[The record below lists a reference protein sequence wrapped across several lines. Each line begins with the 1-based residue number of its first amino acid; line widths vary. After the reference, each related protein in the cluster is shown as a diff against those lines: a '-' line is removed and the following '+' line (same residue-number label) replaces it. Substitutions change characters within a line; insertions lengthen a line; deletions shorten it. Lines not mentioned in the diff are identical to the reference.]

1 MAKSLVPQDAYQII
15 NLLAREATGQNATIQ
30 AVDSSSFVSVSEA
43 ILATGMENVYNALSK
58 VLGRTFMAV
67 RPYDAKLFLINA
79 ISTEMYTERMRKISF
94 YSKDAQ
100 ASGWFNTN
108 LYNQHGSGMD
118 NGVNRRVWNG
128 SAIPVAG
135 VSASI
140 LPTGGLGNMWEQNQA
155 MPFEVNFASRDV
167 WDDSLTRYENQT
179 KNAFRGPDE
188 FMKFFTGIMIEKGND
203 IESQK
208 EAFNRMTM
216 LNFIAGAIDLS
227 GATNGTVI
235 DLKAGF
241 NTKYGTSYTSKQLL
255 STYLPEFTK
264 YFVSVVKTVSEF
276 MRIRSIKYH
285 VPFTKTVGG
294 ESYSVLRHTPRD
306 RQRMLIYAPLMLEA
320 EANVFPTIFN
330 PEYLDIGQYEKVT
343 HWQNINDPMAI
354 DVTPA
359 IPNLV
364 SPASGQTTGNRVQRD
379 HIVGMIYDED
389 ALMTDYQMDESYTTP
404 IEARKG
410 YRNIWWH
417 FSKGAIN
424 DFSEN
429 HCVFVL
435 GNDS

>member
-15 NLLAREATGQNATIQ
+15 NLLAREATGQNAAIQ
-30 AVDSSSFVSVSEA
+30 AVDSSSFVSVGEA
-43 ILATGMENVYNALSK
+43 ILATGMENVYNVLSR

-79 ISTEMYTERMRKISF
+79 ISSEMYTERLRKISF

-108 LYNQHGSGMD
+108 LYTQHANGLD
-118 NGVNRRVWNG
+118 NGVNRLVNG
-128 SAIPVAG
+128 SISP
-135 VSASI
+135 I
-140 LPTGGLGNMWEQNQA
+140 GGLGNQWEQNQA

-179 KNAFRGPDE
+179 KMAFRGPDE
-188 FMKFFTGIMIEKGND
+188 FMEFFTGIMTEKGND

-216 LNFIAGAIDLS
+216 LNFIGGAIDLS
-227 GATNGTVI
+227 GSTNGTVI

-241 NTKYGTSYTSKQLL
+241 NTKYGTNYTSAALL

-294 ESYSVLRHTPRD
+294 ESYSILRHTPRD
-306 RQRMLIYAPLMLEA
+306 RQRMLIYAPLMIEA
-320 EANVFPTIFN
+320 EANVFSTVFN
-330 PEYLDIGQYEKVT
+330 PEYLNVGQYEKVT

-359 IPNLV
+359 IPNLA
-364 SPASGQTTGNRVQRD
+364 SPASGQTTGNRVQLD
-379 HIVGMIYDED
+379 HVVGMIYDED
-389 ALMTDYQMDESYTTP
+389 ALLTDYQMDSSYVSGL
-404 IEARKG
+404 EARKG

-417 FSKGAIN
+417 YSKGSLN

-429 HCVFVL
+429 HCVFIL
-435 GNDS
+435 GNDA

>member
-30 AVDSSSFVSVSEA
+30 AVDSSTFVSVGEI
-43 ILATGMENVYNALSK
+43 ILATGMENVFNALSR

-79 ISTEMYTERMRKISF
+79 VNTEMYTERMRKISF

-108 LYNQHGSGMD
+108 LYTQHANGLD
-118 NGVNRRVWNG
+118 NGVNQVVNG
-128 SAIPVAG
+128 SISPV
-135 VSASI
+135 
-140 LPTGGLGNMWEQNQA
+140 GGLGNMFEQNQA
-155 MPFEVNFASRDV
+155 MPFEVNFSSRNV
-167 WDDSLTRYENQT
+167 WDDSLTRYENQV
-179 KNAFRGPDE
+179 KMAFRGPNE
-188 FMKFFTGIMIEKGND
+188 FMDFMAGVMTEKGND

-208 EAFNRMTM
+208 EAHNRLTM

-227 GATNGTVI
+227 GSTNGTVI

-285 VPFTKTVGG
+285 VPFTKSVGG
-294 ESYSVLRHTPRD
+294 VSYSILRHTPRD
-306 RQRMLIYAPLMLEA
+306 RQRMLIYAPLMIEA

-330 PEYLDIGQYEKVT
+330 PEYLAVGQYEKVT

-359 IPNLV
+359 IPNLS
-364 SPASGQTTGNRVQRD
+364 SPASGQTTGNRVQLN

-389 ALMTDYQMDESYTTP
+389 ALLTDYQMEESYVTP

-429 HCVFVL
+429 HCVFIL

>member
-1 MAKSLVPQDAYQII
+1 MAKSLVPQDAYEII

-30 AVDSSSFVSVSEA
+30 AVDSSTFVSVGET
-43 ILATGMENVYNALSK
+43 ILATGTENVLNALSR

-79 ISTEMYTERMRKISF
+79 INTEMYTERMRKISF
-94 YSKDAQ
+94 YSKDAE

-108 LYNQHGSGMD
+108 LYTQHANGLD
-118 NGVNRRVWNG
+118 NGVNRIYNG
-128 SAIPVAG
+128 SISP
-135 VSASI
+135 I
-140 LPTGGLGNMWEQNQA
+140 GGLGNMFEQNQA
-155 MPFEVNFASRDV
+155 MPFEVNFSSRNV
-167 WDDSLTRYENQT
+167 WDDSLTVYENQL
-179 KNAFRGPDE
+179 KVAFRGPGE
-188 FMKFFTGIMIEKGND
+188 FMDFIAGIMTEKGND

-208 EAFNRMTM
+208 EAFNRLTM
-216 LNFIAGAIDLS
+216 LNFIGGAVDLS
-227 GATNGTVI
+227 GSTNGTVI

-241 NTKYGTSYTSKQLL
+241 NTKYGTAYTSAQLL

-285 VPFTKTVGG
+285 VPFTKTVDSI
-294 ESYSVLRHTPRD
+294 SYSILRHTPKD
-306 RQRMLIYAPLMLEA
+306 RQRMLIYAPLMIEA

-330 PEYLDIGQYEKVT
+330 PDYLDIGQYEKVT

-359 IPNLV
+359 IPNLA
-364 SPASGQTTGNRVQRD
+364 SPASGQTTGNRVQLD
-379 HIVGMIYDED
+379 HVVGMIYDED

-404 IEARKG
+404 LEARKG

-417 FSKGAIN
+417 YSKGAIN

-429 HCVFVL
+429 HCVFIL
-435 GNDS
+435 GNDSP

>member
-30 AVDSSSFVSVSEA
+30 AVDSSTFVSVGET
-43 ILATGMENVYNALSK
+43 ILATGTENVLNALSRA
-58 VLGRTFMAV
+58 LGRTFMAV

-108 LYNQHGSGMD
+108 FYTQHANGLD
-118 NGVNRRVWNG
+118 NGVNRIYNG
-128 SAIPVAG
+128 SISPV
-135 VSASI
+135 
-140 LPTGGLGNMWEQNQA
+140 GGLGNMFEQNQA
-155 MPFEVNFASRDV
+155 MPFEVNFSSRNV
-167 WDDSLTRYENQT
+167 WDDSLTVYENQL
-179 KNAFRGPDE
+179 KVAFRGPGE
-188 FMKFFTGIMIEKGND
+188 FMDFIAGIMTEKGND

-208 EAFNRMTM
+208 EAFNRMNM

-227 GATNGTVI
+227 GSTNGTVI

-255 STYLPEFTK
+255 SSYLPEFTK

-285 VPFTKTVGG
+285 VPFTKTVDGVG
-294 ESYSVLRHTPRD
+294 YSILRHTPKD
-306 RQRMLIYAPLMLEA
+306 RQRMLIYAPLTIEA

-330 PEYLDIGQYEKVT
+330 PDYLDVGQYEKVT

-359 IPNLV
+359 IPNLS
-364 SPASGQTTGNRVQRD
+364 SPASGQTAGNRVQLD
-379 HIVGMIYDED
+379 HVVGMIYDED

-404 IEARKG
+404 LEARKG

-417 FSKGAIN
+417 YSKGAIN

-429 HCVFVL
+429 HCVFIL
-435 GNDS
+435 GNDA

>member
-30 AVDSSSFVSVSEA
+30 AVDSSSFVSVGET
-43 ILATGMENVYNALSK
+43 ILATGTENVLNALSR

-79 ISTEMYTERMRKISF
+79 INTEMYTERMRKISF

-108 LYNQHGSGMD
+108 LYTQHANGLD
-118 NGVNRRVWNG
+118 NGVNRIYNG
-128 SAIPVAG
+128 SISPV
-135 VSASI
+135 
-140 LPTGGLGNMWEQNQA
+140 GGLGNMFEQNQA
-155 MPFEVNFASRDV
+155 MPFEVNFSSRNV
-167 WDDSLTRYENQT
+167 WDDSLTVYENQL
-179 KNAFRGPDE
+179 KVAFRGPGE
-188 FMKFFTGIMIEKGND
+188 FMDFMAGIMTEKGND

-208 EAFNRMTM
+208 EAHNRLTM

-241 NTKYGTSYTSKQLL
+241 NTKYGTNYTSAALL

-276 MRIRSIKYH
+276 MRIRSVKYH

-294 ESYSVLRHTPRD
+294 ESYSILRHTPRD
-306 RQRMLIYAPLMLEA
+306 RMRMLIYAPLMIEA
-320 EANVFPTIFN
+320 EANVFSTIFN
-330 PEYLDIGQYEKVT
+330 PEYLNIGQYEKVT
-343 HWQNINDPMAI
+343 HWQNINDPMSI

-359 IPNLV
+359 IPNLA
-364 SPASGQTTGNRVQRD
+364 SPASGQTKGNRVQLD
-379 HIVGMIYDED
+379 HVVGMIYDED

-404 IEARKG
+404 LEARKG

-417 FSKGAIN
+417 YSKGAIN

-429 HCVFVL
+429 HCVFIL

>member
-30 AVDSSSFVSVSEA
+30 AVDSSSFVSVGEA
-43 ILATGMENVYNALSK
+43 ILATGTENVLNELSK
-58 VLGRTFMAV
+58 ILGRTFMAV

-79 ISTEMYTERMRKISF
+79 ISSEMYTERMRKISF

-108 LYNQHGSGMD
+108 LYTQHANGLD
-118 NGVNRRVWNG
+118 NGVNRIYNG
-128 SAIPVAG
+128 SISPV
-135 VSASI
+135 
-140 LPTGGLGNMWEQNQA
+140 GGLGNMFEQNQA
-155 MPFEVNFASRDV
+155 MPFEVNFSSRNV
-167 WDDSLTRYENQT
+167 WDDSLTVYENQL
-179 KNAFRGPDE
+179 KVAFRGPGE
-188 FMKFFTGIMIEKGND
+188 FMDFISGIMTEKGND

-208 EAFNRMTM
+208 EAFNRLNM
-216 LNFIAGAIDLS
+216 LNFIGGAIDLS
-227 GATNGTVI
+227 GATDGTVI

-285 VPFTKTVGG
+285 VPFTKTVDGV
-294 ESYSVLRHTPRD
+294 SYSILRHTPKD
-306 RQRMLIYAPLMLEA
+306 RQRMLIYAPLMIEA

-330 PEYLDIGQYEKVT
+330 PDYLDVGQYEKVT

-364 SPASGQTTGNRVQRD
+364 SPASGQTTGNRVQLD
-379 HIVGMIYDED
+379 HVVGMIYDED

-404 IEARKG
+404 LEARKG

-417 FSKGAIN
+417 YSKGAIN

-429 HCVFVL
+429 HCVFIL

>member
-1 MAKSLVPQDAYQII
+1 MAKSHVPQDAYQII

-30 AVDSSSFVSVSEA
+30 AVDSSTFVSVGET
-43 ILATGMENVYNALSK
+43 ILSTGTENVLNALSR

-79 ISTEMYTERMRKISF
+79 INTEMYSERMRKISF

-108 LYNQHGSGMD
+108 LYTQHANGLD
-118 NGVNRRVWNG
+118 NGVNRIYNG
-128 SAIPVAG
+128 SISPV
-135 VSASI
+135 
-140 LPTGGLGNMWEQNQA
+140 GGLGNMFEQNQA
-155 MPFEVNFASRDV
+155 MPFEVNFSSRNV
-167 WDDSLTRYENQT
+167 WDDSLTVYENQL
-179 KNAFRGPDE
+179 KVAFRGPGE
-188 FMKFFTGIMIEKGND
+188 FMDFIAGIMTEKGND

-227 GATNGTVI
+227 GSTNGTVI
-235 DLKAGF
+235 NLKTGF
-241 NTKYGTSYTSKQLL
+241 NTKYGTNYTSAALL
-255 STYLPEFTK
+255 STYLTEFTK

-276 MRIRSIKYH
+276 MRIRSVKYH

-294 ESYSVLRHTPRD
+294 ESYSILRHTPKD
-306 RQRMLIYAPLMLEA
+306 RQRMLIYAPLMIDA

-330 PEYLDIGQYEKVT
+330 TDYLNVGQYEKVT

-359 IPNLV
+359 IPNLA
-364 SPASGQTTGNRVQRD
+364 SPASGQTTGNRVQLD
-379 HIVGMIYDED
+379 HVVGMIYDED

-404 IEARKG
+404 LEARKG

-417 FSKGAIN
+417 YSKGAIN

-429 HCVFVL
+429 HCVFIL

>member
-15 NLLAREATGQNATIQ
+15 NLLAREATGQNAAIQ
-30 AVDSSSFVSVSEA
+30 AVDSSTFVSVGET
-43 ILATGMENVYNALSK
+43 ILSTGTENVLNALSR

-79 ISTEMYTERMRKISF
+79 INTEMYTERIRKISF

-100 ASGWFNTN
+100 AGGWFNTN
-108 LYNQHGSGMD
+108 LYTQHANGLD
-118 NGVNRRVWNG
+118 NGVNKIYNG
-128 SAIPVAG
+128 SISPV
-135 VSASI
+135 
-140 LPTGGLGNMWEQNQA
+140 GGLGNMFEQNQA
-155 MPFEVNFASRDV
+155 MPFEVNFASRNV
-167 WDDSLTRYENQT
+167 WDDSLTVYENQL
-179 KNAFRGPDE
+179 KVAFRGPGE
-188 FMKFFTGIMIEKGND
+188 FMDFIAGIMTEKGND

-208 EAFNRMTM
+208 EAFNRLTM
-216 LNFIAGAIDLS
+216 LNFIAGAVDLS
-227 GATNGTVI
+227 GSTNGTVI
-235 DLKAGF
+235 DLKTGF
-241 NTKYGTSYTSKQLL
+241 NTKYGTNYTSAALL
-255 STYLPEFTK
+255 STYLPEFTR

-294 ESYSVLRHTPRD
+294 ESYSILRHTPKD
-306 RQRMLIYAPLMLEA
+306 RQRMLIYAPLMIEA

-330 PEYLDIGQYEKVT
+330 TEYLNVGQYEKVT
-343 HWQNINDPMAI
+343 HWQNINNPMAI

-364 SPASGQTTGNRVQRD
+364 SPASGQTTGNRVQLD
-379 HIVGMIYDED
+379 HVVGMIYDEN

-404 IEARKG
+404 LEARKG

-417 FSKGAIN
+417 YSKGAIN

-429 HCVFVL
+429 HVVFIL

>member
-15 NLLAREATGQNATIQ
+15 NLLAREATGQNAAIQ
-30 AVDSSSFVSVSEA
+30 AVDSSSFVSVGEA
-43 ILATGMENVYNALSK
+43 ILATGMENVYNALSR

-67 RPYDAKLFLINA
+67 RPYDAKLFLVNA
-79 ISTEMYTERMRKISF
+79 ISSEMYTERLRKISF

-108 LYNQHGSGMD
+108 LYTQHANGLD
-118 NGVNRRVWNG
+118 NGVNRIYNG
-128 SAIPVAG
+128 SISPV
-135 VSASI
+135 
-140 LPTGGLGNMWEQNQA
+140 GGLGNQWEQNQA
-155 MPFEVNFASRDV
+155 MPFEANFASRDV
-167 WDDSLTRYENQT
+167 WDDSITRYENQT
-179 KNAFRGPDE
+179 KMAFRGPDE
-188 FMKFFTGIMIEKGND
+188 FMEFFTGIMIEKGND

-216 LNFIAGAIDLS
+216 LNFIAGAVDLS
-227 GATNGTVI
+227 GSTNGTVI

-241 NTKYGTSYTSKQLL
+241 NAKYGTNYTSAALL

-276 MRIRSIKYH
+276 MRIRSVKYH

-294 ESYSVLRHTPRD
+294 ESYSILRHTPKD
-306 RQRMLIYAPLMLEA
+306 RQRMLIYAPLMIEA

-330 PEYLDIGQYEKVT
+330 PDYLNVGQYEKVT

-359 IPNLV
+359 IPNLA
-364 SPASGQTTGNRVQRD
+364 SPASGQTTGNRVQLD
-379 HIVGMIYDED
+379 HVVGMIYDED
-389 ALMTDYQMDESYTTP
+389 ALLTDYQMDSSYVTGL
-404 IEARKG
+404 EARKG

-417 FSKGAIN
+417 FSKGSLN

-429 HCVFVL
+429 HCVFIL
-435 GNDS
+435 GNDA

>member
-1 MAKSLVPQDAYQII
+1 MAKSLVPQDAYEII

-30 AVDSSSFVSVSEA
+30 AVDSSTFVSVGET
-43 ILATGMENVYNALSK
+43 ILATGTENVLNALSR

-79 ISTEMYTERMRKISF
+79 INTEMYTERMRKISF

-108 LYNQHGSGMD
+108 LYNQHGSKMD

-167 WDDSLTRYENQT
+167 WDDSLTVYENQL
-179 KNAFRGPDE
+179 KVAFRGPGE
-188 FMKFFTGIMIEKGND
+188 FMDFMAGIMTEKGND

-216 LNFIAGAIDLS
+216 LNFIAGAVDLS
-227 GATNGTVI
+227 GSTNGTVI
-235 DLKAGF
+235 DLKSGF
-241 NTKYGTSYTSKQLL
+241 NTKYGTSYTSAQLL

-264 YFVSVVKTVSEF
+264 YFVSVVKTASEF
-276 MRIRSIKYH
+276 MRIRSKNYH
-285 VPFTKTVGG
+285 VPFTKTVDGVG
-294 ESYSVLRHTPRD
+294 YSILRHTPKD
-306 RQRMLIYAPLMLEA
+306 RQRMLIYAPLMIEA

-330 PEYLDIGQYEKVT
+330 PEYLDVGQYEKVT
-343 HWQNINDPMAI
+343 HWQNINNPMAI

-359 IPNLV
+359 IPNLA
-364 SPASGQTTGNRVQRD
+364 SPASGQTTGNRVQLN
-379 HIVGMIYDED
+379 HVVGMIYDED
-389 ALMTDYQMDESYTTP
+389 ALMTDYQMDSSYTTGL
-404 IEARKG
+404 ECRKG

-417 FSKGAIN
+417 YSKGSLN

-429 HCVFVL
+429 HCVFIL
-435 GNDS
+435 GNDA

>member
-15 NLLAREATGQNATIQ
+15 NLLAREATGQNAAIQ
-30 AVDSSSFVSVSEA
+30 AVDSSSFVSVGET
-43 ILATGMENVYNALSK
+43 ILATGTENVLNALSR

-79 ISTEMYTERMRKISF
+79 INTEMYTERMRKISF

-108 LYNQHGSGMD
+108 LYTQHANGLD
-118 NGVNRRVWNG
+118 NGVNRVVNG
-128 SAIPVAG
+128 SISP
-135 VSASI
+135 I
-140 LPTGGLGNMWEQNQA
+140 GGLGNMFEQNQA
-155 MPFEVNFASRDV
+155 MPFEANFSSRNV
-167 WDDSLTRYENQT
+167 WDDSLTVYENQI
-179 KNAFRGPDE
+179 KVAFRGPGE
-188 FMKFFTGIMIEKGND
+188 FMDFIAGIMTEKGND

-216 LNFIAGAIDLS
+216 LNFIGGAVDLS
-227 GATNGTVI
+227 GSTNGTVI
-235 DLKAGF
+235 DLKTGF
-241 NTKYGTSYTSKQLL
+241 NKKYGTSYTSKQLL

-285 VPFTKTVGG
+285 VPFTKIVGG
-294 ESYSVLRHTPRD
+294 ESYSILRHTPKD
-306 RQRMLIYAPLMLEA
+306 RQRMLIYAPLMIDV

-330 PEYLDIGQYEKVT
+330 TDYLNVGQYEKVT
-343 HWQNINDPMAI
+343 HWQNINEPMAI

-359 IPNLV
+359 IPNLA
-364 SPASGQTTGNRVQRD
+364 SPASGQTTGNRVQLD
-379 HIVGMIYDED
+379 YIVGMIYDED
-389 ALMTDYQMDESYTTP
+389 ALLTNYQMDESYVTP
-404 IEARKG
+404 VEARKG

-417 FSKGAIN
+417 YSKGAIN

-429 HCVFVL
+429 HCVFIL
-435 GNDS
+435 GNDA

>member
-30 AVDSSSFVSVSEA
+30 AVDSSSFVSVGEA
-43 ILATGMENVYNALSK
+43 ILSTGTENVLNVLSRI
-58 VLGRTFMAV
+58 LGRTFMAV

-79 ISTEMYTERMRKISF
+79 INTEMYTERMRKISF

-108 LYNQHGSGMD
+108 LYTQHANGLD
-118 NGVNRRVWNG
+118 NGVNRIYNG
-128 SAIPVAG
+128 SISP
-135 VSASI
+135 I
-140 LPTGGLGNMWEQNQA
+140 GGLGNMFEQNQA
-155 MPFEVNFASRDV
+155 MPFEANFSSRNV
-167 WDDSLTRYENQT
+167 WDDSLTVYENQL
-179 KNAFRGPDE
+179 KVAFRGPGE
-188 FMKFFTGIMIEKGND
+188 FMDFIAGIMTEKGND

-208 EAFNRMTM
+208 EAFNRLTM
-216 LNFIAGAIDLS
+216 LNFIGGAVDLS
-227 GATNGTVI
+227 GATNSTVI
-235 DLKAGF
+235 DLKTGF
-241 NTKYGTSYTSKQLL
+241 NTKYGTNYTSAALL

-285 VPFTKTVGG
+285 VPFTKTVDSV
-294 ESYSVLRHTPRD
+294 SYSILRHTPKD
-306 RQRMLIYAPLMLEA
+306 RQRMLIYAPLMIEA
-320 EANVFPTIFN
+320 EANVFSTIFN
-330 PEYLDIGQYEKVT
+330 PDYLDVGKYEKVT

-359 IPNLV
+359 IPNLA
-364 SPASGQTTGNRVQRD
+364 SPASGQTTGNRVRLD
-379 HIVGMIYDED
+379 HVVGMIYDED

-404 IEARKG
+404 LEARKG

-417 FSKGAIN
+417 YSKGAIN

-429 HCVFVL
+429 HCVFIL
-435 GNDS
+435 GNDSQ

>member
-30 AVDSSSFVSVSEA
+30 AVDSSSFVSVGEK
-43 ILATGMENVYNALSK
+43 ILATGTENFLNALSR

-79 ISTEMYTERMRKISF
+79 INTEMYTERMRKISF

-108 LYNQHGSGMD
+108 LYTQHANGLD
-118 NGVNRRVWNG
+118 NGVNRIYNG
-128 SAIPVAG
+128 SISPV
-135 VSASI
+135 
-140 LPTGGLGNMWEQNQA
+140 GGLGNMFEQNQA
-155 MPFEVNFASRDV
+155 MPFEVNFSSRNV
-167 WDDSLTRYENQT
+167 WDDSLTVYENQL
-179 KNAFRGPDE
+179 KVAFRGPGE
-188 FMKFFTGIMIEKGND
+188 FMDFITGIMTEKGND

-216 LNFIAGAIDLS
+216 LNFIGGAVDLS
-227 GATNGTVI
+227 GSTNGTVI
-235 DLKAGF
+235 NLKTGF

-285 VPFTKTVGG
+285 VPFTKTVDGVG
-294 ESYSVLRHTPRD
+294 YSILRHTPKD
-306 RQRMLIYAPLMLEA
+306 RQRMLIYAPLMIEA

-330 PEYLDIGQYEKVT
+330 PEYLDVGQYEKVT

-359 IPNLV
+359 IPNLA
-364 SPASGQTTGNRVQRD
+364 SPASEQTTGNRVQLN
-379 HIVGMIYDED
+379 HVVGMIYDED
-389 ALMTDYQMDESYTTP
+389 ALMTDYQMDESYPTP
-404 IEARKG
+404 LEARKG

-417 FSKGAIN
+417 YSKGAIN

-429 HCVFVL
+429 HCVFIL
-435 GNDS
+435 GNDA

>member
-1 MAKSLVPQDAYQII
+1 MAKSSVPQDAYQII

-30 AVDSSSFVSVSEA
+30 VVDSSSFVSVGET
-43 ILATGMENVYNALSK
+43 ILATGTENVLNALSR

-79 ISTEMYTERMRKISF
+79 ISTVMYTERMRKISF

-108 LYNQHGSGMD
+108 LYTQHANGLD
-118 NGVNRRVWNG
+118 NGVNRIYNG
-128 SAIPVAG
+128 SISPV
-135 VSASI
+135 
-140 LPTGGLGNMWEQNQA
+140 GGLGNMFEQNQA
-155 MPFEVNFASRDV
+155 MPFEVNFSSRNV
-167 WDDSLTRYENQT
+167 WDDSLTIYENQL
-179 KNAFRGPDE
+179 KIAFRGPGE
-188 FMKFFTGIMIEKGND
+188 FMDFIAGIMTEKGND

-208 EAFNRMTM
+208 ESFNRLTM
-216 LNFIAGAIDLS
+216 LNFIGGAVDLS
-227 GATNGTVI
+227 GSTNGTVI

-294 ESYSVLRHTPRD
+294 ESYSILRHTPKD
-306 RQRMLIYAPLMLEA
+306 RQRMLIYAPLMIEA

-330 PEYLDIGQYEKVT
+330 PEYLNVGQYEKVT

-354 DVTPA
+354 DVTPT

-364 SPASGQTTGNRVQRD
+364 SPASGQTTGNRVQLD

-404 IEARKG
+404 LEARKG

-417 FSKGAIN
+417 YSKGAIN

-429 HCVFVL
+429 HCVFIL
-435 GNDS
+435 GNDA

>member
-30 AVDSSSFVSVSEA
+30 AVDSSSFVSVGEA

-79 ISTEMYTERMRKISF
+79 ISSEMYTERLRKISF

-108 LYNQHGSGMD
+108 LYTQHANGLD
-118 NGVNRRVWNG
+118 NGVNRIYNG
-128 SAIPVAG
+128 SISPV
-135 VSASI
+135 
-140 LPTGGLGNMWEQNQA
+140 GGLGNQWEQNQA
-155 MPFEVNFASRDV
+155 MPFEANFASRDV

-188 FMKFFTGIMIEKGND
+188 FMEFFTGIMIEKGND

-216 LNFIAGAIDLS
+216 LNFIAGAVDLS
-227 GATNGTVI
+227 GSTNGTVI

-241 NTKYGTSYTSKQLL
+241 NTKYGTSYKSEQLL
-255 STYLPEFTK
+255 GTYLPEFTK

-294 ESYSVLRHTPRD
+294 ESYSILRHTPKD
-306 RQRMLIYAPLMLEA
+306 RQRMLIYAPLMIEA
-320 EANVFPTIFN
+320 EANVFSTIFN
-330 PEYLDIGQYEKVT
+330 PEYLDVGQYEKVT

-364 SPASGQTTGNRVQRD
+364 SPASGQTTGNRVQLD
-379 HIVGMIYDED
+379 HVVGMIYDED
-389 ALMTDYQMDESYTTP
+389 ALLTDYQMDSSYVTGL
-404 IEARKG
+404 EARKG

-417 FSKGAIN
+417 FSKGSLN

-429 HCVFVL
+429 HCVFIL
-435 GNDS
+435 GNDA